1 MPVLSVDTEEEARAL
16 LVMTCSTNVNREFI
30 ARELAQEQTLEN
42 LQKFSDRL
50 NDAYKV
56 MKAKGTKKRA
66 RRKA

>member
-1 MPVLSVDTEEEARAL
+1 MLSVDTDEEARAL
-16 LVMTCSTNVNREFI
+16 LVMTCSTNINREFI
-30 ARELAQEQTLEN
+30 ARELAHEQTLEN

-56 MKAKGTKKRA
+56 MKSKRRKKWT